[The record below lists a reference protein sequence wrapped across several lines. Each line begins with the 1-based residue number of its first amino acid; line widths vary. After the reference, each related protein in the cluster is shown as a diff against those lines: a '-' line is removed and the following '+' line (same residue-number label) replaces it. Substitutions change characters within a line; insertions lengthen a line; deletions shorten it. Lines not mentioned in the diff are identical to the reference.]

1 MEICNEKIF
10 GNQIITMENKSIL
23 SNFIWRFA
31 ERCGAQLVEFIVSVV
46 LARVLAPEA
55 YGIVALLTDF
65 TTILQVFV
73 DSGLGN
79 ALIQKKDTDDTDFST
94 VFYANVIFCIILYT
108 ALFLCAPLIAAF
120 YDNQSLIW
128 LIRVLG
134 LTIVVSG
141 VKNIQQAYV
150 SKHMLFKRFFF
161 SALGGTI
168 VAAFV
173 GITMAVHGYGA
184 WALVAQQV
192 VNVTIDT
199 AILWITVEWRPKKIF
214 SLQRLKCLYSY
225 GWKLLISSLIDIGYN
240 NLRQLIIGKMY
251 SSADLAY
258 YNRGRQFPSMIV
270 GNINNSIDSVLF
282 PTMSNAQ
289 DNRDDIKKMTRR
301 SIKTSIY
308 IMAPAMMGMIFTA
321 DLIVKLVLTN
331 KWIGCVPYLQIFCIT
346 YMFWPIHTANL
357 NAIKAM
363 GRSDL
368 FLKLEIA
375 KKAVGIILLLSTMR
389 LGAMAMAYSLLV
401 SSVISQ
407 IINSWPNKK
416 LLNYGYGEQL
426 KDIYPSIVLSLGMG
440 IVIWGISLFKLPIM
454 VTLIIQ
460 ILSGVIIYILGSIIF
475 KFDSFVYLKRIV
487 KTFINKK

>member
-1 MEICNEKIF
+1 M
-10 GNQIITMENKSIL
+10 
-23 SNFIWRFA
+23 
-31 ERCGAQLVEFIVSVV
+31 
-46 LARVLAPEA
+46 
-55 YGIVALLTDF
+55 
-65 TTILQVFV
+65 
-73 DSGLGN
+73 
-79 ALIQKKDTDDTDFST
+79 
-94 VFYANVIFCIILYT
+94 
-108 ALFLCAPLIAAF
+108 
-120 YDNQSLIW
+120 
-128 LIRVLG
+128 
-134 LTIVVSG
+134 
-141 VKNIQQAYV
+141 
-150 SKHMLFKRFFF
+150 
-161 SALGGTI
+161 
-168 VAAFV
+168 
-173 GITMAVHGYGA
+173 
-184 WALVAQQV
+184 
-192 VNVTIDT
+192 
-199 AILWITVEWRPKKIF
+199 
-214 SLQRLKCLYSY
+214 
-225 GWKLLISSLIDIGYN
+225 IDIGYN